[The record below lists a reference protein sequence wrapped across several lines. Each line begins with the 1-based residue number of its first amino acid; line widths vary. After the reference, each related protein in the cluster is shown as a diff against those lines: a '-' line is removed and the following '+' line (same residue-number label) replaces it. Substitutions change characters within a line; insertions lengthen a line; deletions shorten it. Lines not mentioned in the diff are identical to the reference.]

1 MTKLCVVGVLA
12 TLSAALAFAAQPDVK
27 TDESAAYARRGSLGA
42 NDYVATNVYP
52 CVSAYRLNTVTDTAL
67 ADRSVNSVTLSG
79 DASFAMPPVRVDG
92 GFARAFVMFVKVPGT
107 TPCKITF
114 TGATKIVARGGVNLV
129 FDPGE
134 SIVSVLELED
144 GVYLVE
150 KDKVGEVGE

>member
-1 MTKLCVVGVLA
+1 MTKLLFCALLTGLCIVPA
-12 TLSAALAFAAQPDVK
+12 LSAQSDTK
-27 TDESAAYARRGSLGA
+27 TDESAAYARRGSLGV

-67 ADRSVNSVTLSG
+67 ADRSVNSVTLTG

-134 SIVSVLELED
+134 SIVSVIELED
-144 GVYLVE
+144 GIYLVE
-150 KDKVGEVGE
+150 KDKVSEVGE